1 MERPGAQKSSNPL
14 KKLPRHKRHRI
25 ASQVKTGKTFSTN
38 ERATV
43 AELQDQILFYLN
55 EYMVHK
61 TEGRILHR
69 RFCKDFEGW
78 TRPIWSKVSTPLRT
92 KLRNELENRGV
103 VFNNKFKEISDKLT
117 NLIELGYQTSGETDY
132 GSIISSYE
140 SDNSESNI
148 GKGKQPI
155 YNKSGLEPRTPTTNP
170 KAACTVSDAY
180 SGTGPEACART
191 NPEDPDPSVQQE
203 HLGFHRQPFANIPFH
218 IREEQLTQ
226 EEDGPASMYTQRDLE
241 SHFSH
246 QDPRNAAKYGY
257 GMEYDTRRPRPQF
270 RHAHHQGYEDPR
282 QFRHDY
288 YQGYDDQRPYTNYLP
303 RSRHGQWQQQY
314 FHTGP
319 KAYYTQVPQPEAH
332 QNQEKEVDE
341 KKLERNIDRMIRA
354 YTTNEDKSTGEE
366 DDFFRPKLLKFKE
379 NCTRWEIPE
388 DTMPKVFPLMLT
400 GKAAEYY
407 TGIISPNRPGIND
420 MIAQIQAHF
429 ETRGQLCTNS
439 LKANGTS
446 SPRQKLG
453 TEFLAARRE
462 ARKIIRRTIP
472 PVPAGYEIK
481 KQIAKKPWQRAE

>member
-1 MERPGAQKSSNPL
+1 
-14 KKLPRHKRHRI
+14 
-25 ASQVKTGKTFSTN
+25 
-38 ERATV
+38 
-43 AELQDQILFYLN
+43 
-55 EYMVHK
+55 MVHK

-103 VFNNKFKEISDKLT
+103 VFSNKFKEISDKLT

-155 YNKSGLEPRTPTTNP
+155 YNKSGLEPRTPTP
-170 KAACTVSDAY
+170 KQHAPFPTPIQAPAPKRVPAPIPKRPAPKDVPSIKSRNTS
-180 SGTGPEACART
+180 
-191 NPEDPDPSVQQE
+191 PDPSVQQE
-203 HLGFHRQPFANIPFH
+203 HLGFHRQPFGNIPFH

-257 GMEYDTRRPRPQF
+257 GMEYDTRRPRGHSFATPITK
-270 RHAHHQGYEDPR
+270 AMKT
-282 QFRHDY
+282 HDNFVTTITKVMTTS
-288 YQGYDDQRPYTNYLP
+288 GPTPTTFPDR
-303 RSRHGQWQQQY
+303 G
-314 FHTGP
+314 TGSGNSSP
-319 KAYYTQVPQPEAH
+319 KEYYTQGPRDDQEQGRSQPSPPPPPPPTPVPQPEAH

-354 YTTNEDKSTGEE
+354 YTTNEDKYTGEE
-366 DDFFRPKLLKFKE
+366 DDFFRPKLLKFEE

-388 DTMPKVFPLMLT
+388 DTMPKVFPPMLT
-400 GKAAEYY
+400 GKAVEYY

-420 MIAQIQAHF
+420 MIAQIQALF
-429 ETRGQLCTNS
+429 ETSQL
-439 LKANGTS
+439 
-446 SPRQKLG
+446 
-453 TEFLAARRE
+453 
-462 ARKIIRRTIP
+462 RTL
-472 PVPAGYEIK
+472 
-481 KQIAKKPWQRAE
+481 